1 MSFLKRCC
9 TLSSQKKK
17 QRRKLRNTAQKKS
30 QHHLH
35 IPNDPNMTIL
45 QVGVVVILDLHHGVV
60 HHEEVHCF
68 HNHHHEE
75 LLHTRH
81 EEVQV
86 GVVPPIISLM
96 AVLLHI
102 RVKVPRH
109 IEEVD
114 LVATATALDTE
125 IIHHRCRHHHHKVEI
140 LVIMIIHLCVRLL
153 VGMGHLILEVAW
165 ILGQVIMTDTDSL
178 LHSIAMTGG
187 LHPHLAHPMD
197 ILHPM
202 EEVEVVGDIME
213 VVAVT
218 EVMVVTEVVLPLPHL
233 HLITPSGDTE
243 HLKQNFANFVV

>member
-1 MSFLKRCC
+1 MSSHSKQPKYDH
-9 TLSSQKKK
+9 SSGKEV
-17 QRRKLRNTAQKKS
+17 A
-30 QHHLH
+30 
-35 IPNDPNMTIL
+35 
-45 QVGVVVILDLHHGVV
+45 GVVVILDL

-75 LLHTRH
+75 LPHIHH

-125 IIHHRCRHHHHKVEI
+125 IIRHHHHCYRHRVEI
-140 LVIMIIHLCVRLL
+140 LVIMIIRLCVRLL

-165 ILGQVIMTDTDSL
+165 ILGQVYMTDMDPL
-178 LHSIAMTGG
+178 LHSIAMTKA
-187 LHPHLAHPMD
+187 LHPHLAHPTD

-202 EEVEVVGDIME
+202 EEVEVVGGYYGGGGGYRGDGGYRSG
-213 VVAVT
+213 
-218 EVMVVTEVVLPLPHL
+218 PPPPP
-233 HLITPSGDTE
+233 PSSYYS
-243 HLKQNFANFVV
+243 QRRY